1 MIPRSFR
8 TAALCLPFTLIALAC
23 AHAPE
28 PEAEPEPVLVP
39 DQPVR
44 VAPPLGAVNPG
55 DCVEAR
61 RRAAEKSDLEVD
73 RLASP
78 KTMNPPALPVRT
90 MPAAV
95 RRAKYSEVRISVLVD
110 TLGKADMK
118 TWTVIK
124 TTHPWLESSFK
135 AAVPKWTFDPAMLA
149 GCKVPRVWLGGFTS
163 GVPPKS

>member
-1 MIPRSFR
+1 MISRAFR
-8 TAALCLPFTLIALAC
+8 ALAACLPLTLFAC

-28 PEAEPEPVLVP
+28 TDPEPEMIP

-44 VAPPLGAVNPG
+44 VAPPLGAVKPG
-55 DCVEAR
+55 DCVEAV
-61 RRAAEKSDLEVD
+61 RRAIEKPTLEVD

-78 KTMNPPALPVRT
+78 RKMDPPALPSRT
-90 MPAAV
+90 MPVAV
-95 RRAKYSEVRISVLVD
+95 KRAKYSEVRISVTID

-149 GCKVPRVWLGGFTS
+149 GCKVPRLWLGAFTS
-163 GVPPKS
+163 GTPPKT